1 MFSLCRSPIA
11 ADIKNLCMVELACL
25 EDQRHMAMGERR
37 SSQQSAMEEQRGLE
51 ARERRQEERR
61 VWPKWQGGAARLR
74 GTPAKKGGA
83 KSPAKRR
90 TEARRHTDEERRGPP
105 KH

>member
-37 SSQQSAMEEQRGLE
+37 SSQQSAMEEQRSLG
-51 ARERRQEERR
+51 
-61 VWPKWQGGAARLR
+61 LR
-74 GTPAKKGGA
+74 GGPHVEWTTATWLRFRRLQRYLMQLLAQIEAWTDPYLQAPDMR
-83 KSPAKRR
+83 KS
-90 TEARRHTDEERRGPP
+90 TT
-105 KH
+105 